1 MKFKFEA
8 NEPYQIA
15 AIDAATALF
24 DGQPALPSQLTI
36 PPGATFQVV
45 PNRLD
50 LNEDQLLGNLKK
62 VQAEQDIPADDKLHI
77 IEGKTDAVGGEITV
91 RFPNYSVEMETGT
104 GKTYV
109 YLRTAHR
116 LYQRYG
122 FRKFVVVVPSVAIRE
137 GVIKTLKIT
146 EAHFRELF
154 GNPPYR
160 FSVYDSGDVRQVKT
174 FALSDGLE
182 IMVMTIDAFK
192 SAATVIRQS
201 KEGLDPPI
209 FQLQAARPILILDEP
224 QRMESDLSLS
234 ALASLNPLAAFR
246 YSATHKNPYNV
257 IYRLTPFD
265 AYRQGLV
272 KRIEV
277 DSVVE
282 TDNAS
287 LPFLRLDEITVK
299 KKTFV
304 AKIAVQKLMR
314 TGKIEEQVLTIK
326 AVADK
331 DDEHDLEKLTGRPEY
346 EGFVVEQMTQD
357 SVIFT
362 NGHELKQGQTTGVD
376 REAIFEAQI
385 AATIEEHF
393 RKQARLKDKGIKV
406 LSLFFIDKVDSF
418 RSDDGIIRKLFI
430 KKFNEIKGKYAD
442 WEGADPLAVQA
453 SYFASYKKKGQ
464 SLVVDKDAPTTKEE
478 REAQR
483 EAFQLIM
490 QGKEDLLSFGDKPSK
505 KVAFIFSHSALRE
518 GWDNP
523 NVFQICTMREV
534 GSDTE
539 RRQQVGRGVR
549 LPVTQD
555 GERVRDDQVNVLTVI
570 ASETYKRFAD
580 GLQKEIEDAYGKGS
594 APPKPANKK
603 KRASITLRKAYLAKP
618 EFKQLWNKIKHRTR
632 YAVEIDSAKLVS
644 EVVPELN
651 KATIRK
657 PRITIQRVKLQASS
671 TEDLFE
677 PIVASGARTAID
689 LAGRYPVPNIIELM
703 EGLLE
708 NTTPPMRLSRKTL
721 FSIFQKTTN
730 QQAALDNPHE
740 FAAATV
746 SIIKEK
752 LADQLVNG
760 IKYEKDGTWYEQTQ
774 FKDVIDSWED
784 YIVRSAEDQGIGGTS
799 LYDGIEWDSD
809 IERNFVLGL
818 EKRSDVKLYIK
829 LPKWFSVDTPVG
841 KYEPDWAVVMHEQG
855 DGSPVLYLV
864 RETKSTLDQGKYR
877 PDERRKITSG
887 RNHFKAL
894 GVDFQVVTSTD
905 ELPSGGV

>member
-15 AIDAATALF
+15 AIDAAAALF

-36 PPGATFQVV
+36 PTGATFQVV

-50 LNEDQLLGNLKK
+50 LIEEQLLENLKK
-62 VQAEQDIPADDKLHI
+62 VQAELEIPVDETLQI
-77 IEGKTDAVGGEITV
+77 IEGKTESVGGEITV
-91 RFPNYSVEMETGT
+91 RFPNYTVEMETGT

-146 EAHFRELF
+146 EAHFREIYS
-154 GNPPYR
+154 NPPYR

-174 FALSDGLE
+174 FALSDGIE

-192 SAATVIRQS
+192 SASTAIRQS

-234 ALASLNPLAAFR
+234 ALLSLNPLAALR
-246 YSATHKNPYNV
+246 YSATHKKSYNV

-265 AYRQGLV
+265 AYREGLV

-304 AKIAVQKLMR
+304 AKVAVQKLMR
-314 TGKIEEQVLTIK
+314 TGKIAEQVLTIK

-346 EGFVVEQMTQD
+346 ESFVVEQMTQD

-376 REAIFEAQI
+376 REAIFETQI

-442 WEGADPLAVQA
+442 WEDADPLAVQA
-453 SYFASYKKKGQ
+453 SYFASYKRKGQ

-490 QGKEDLLSFGDKPSK
+490 QGKEDLLSFGDKPSN

-534 GSDTE
+534 GTDTE

-555 GERVRDDQVNVLTVI
+555 GECVRDDQINVLTVI

-594 APPKPANKK
+594 SPPKPANKR
-603 KRASITLRKAYLAKP
+603 KRATITLRKAYLAKP
-618 EFKQLWNKIKHRTR
+618 EFKELWNRIKHRTR
-632 YAVEIDSAKLVS
+632 YAVEINSDKLIS
-644 EVVPELN
+644 EVVPELD
-651 KATIRK
+651 KATVRK
-657 PRITIQRVKLQASS
+657 PRITIQRVKLQVSS
-671 TEDLFE
+671 KEDLFE

-689 LAGRYPVPNIIELM
+689 LAGRYPVPNVIELM

-721 FSIFQKTTN
+721 FSIYQKTTN
-730 QQAALDNPHE
+730 QQAAIDNPHE

-746 SIIKEK
+746 SIIK
-752 LADQLVNG
+752 
-760 IKYEKDGTWYEQTQ
+760 
-774 FKDVIDSWED
+774 
-784 YIVRSAEDQGIGGTS
+784 
-799 LYDGIEWDSD
+799 
-809 IERNFVLGL
+809 
-818 EKRSDVKLYIK
+818 
-829 LPKWFSVDTPVG
+829 
-841 KYEPDWAVVMHEQG
+841 
-855 DGSPVLYLV
+855 
-864 RETKSTLDQGKYR
+864 
-877 PDERRKITSG
+877 
-887 RNHFKAL
+887 
-894 GVDFQVVTSTD
+894 
-905 ELPSGGV
+905 

>member
-1 MKFKFEA
+1 MKFKFDA
-8 NEPYQIA
+8 NETYQIE
-15 AIDAATALF
+15 AIDAATAIF

-36 PPGATFQVV
+36 PSGATFQVV

-50 LNEDQLLGNLKK
+50 LSEEQLLENLKK
-62 VQAEQDIPADDKLHI
+62 VQTEQEIPVDDALHFI
-77 IEGKTDAVGGEITV
+77 VGKTEAVGGEIAV
-91 RFPNYSVEMETGT
+91 RFPNLSVEMETGT

-137 GVIKTLKIT
+137 GVVKTLKDT

-154 GNPPYR
+154 GSPPYR
-160 FSVYDSGDVRQVKT
+160 FSVYDSGDVRQIRT

-182 IMVMTIDAFK
+182 VMVMTIDAFK

-224 QRMESDLSLS
+224 QRMESELSIAALS
-234 ALASLNPLAAFR
+234 SLNPLVALR

-331 DDEHDLEKLTGRPEY
+331 DNAHNLEKLTGRPEY
-346 EGFVVEQMTQD
+346 EGFVIDHMTQE

-385 AATIEEHF
+385 AATVEEHF
-393 RKQARLKDKGIKV
+393 RKQTRLRDKGIKV

-430 KKFNEIKGKYAD
+430 KKFNEIKKRYAD
-442 WEGADPLAVQA
+442 WEDVEPLEVQA
-453 SYFASYKKKGQ
+453 SYFASYRKKGQ
-464 SLVVDKDAPTTKEE
+464 TLVVEKDAPTTKEE
-478 REAQR
+478 RDAQR
-483 EAFQLIM
+483 EAFHLIM
-490 QGKEDLLSFGDKPSK
+490 QGKEDLLSFGDKPSN

-534 GSDTE
+534 GTDTE

-555 GERVRDDQVNVLTVI
+555 GERVRDEQVNVLTVV
-570 ASETYKRFAD
+570 ASETYRRFAD

-594 APPKPANKK
+594 APPRPANKK

-618 EFKQLWNKIKHRTR
+618 EFKELWDKIKDRTR
-632 YAVEIDSAKLVS
+632 YAVEIDSAKLIS

-651 KATIRK
+651 EASIRK
-657 PRITIQRVKLQASS
+657 PRITVQRVKLQANK

-677 PIVASGARTAID
+677 PIIASGARTAID
-689 LAGRYPVPNIIELM
+689 LAGRYPVPNVIALM

-721 FSIFQKTTN
+721 LSIYQQTTN

-774 FKDVIDSWED
+774 FKDEIESWED
-784 YIVRSAEDQGIGGTS
+784 YIVRSTEDRGVGGTS
-799 LYDGIEWDSD
+799 LYDGIEFDSE
-809 IERNFVLGL
+809 IERDFALKL

-841 KYEPDWAVVMHEQG
+841 KYEPDWAVVMHERG
-855 DGSPVLYLV
+855 DGSPILYLV
-864 RETKSTLDQGKYR
+864 RETKSTLDPGKYR

-887 RNHFKAL
+887 RSHFQAL
-894 GVDFQVVTSTD
+894 GVNFQVVTSA
-905 ELPSGGV
+905 EQLPNDGA